1 MRRYGRKVWP
11 SCGRRSPE
19 RADADRWA
27 VARRDAHGR
36 SPGRRALGS
45 GAALIAG
52 LLAVSAALSAPSH
65 ACDRPP
71 GQDVYKI
78 DHEQFGEIG
87 RHVITFSCQDE
98 DLLVETEISGEVTV
112 LSLPVYKLAGTYREV
127 WRGDRLINFE
137 SKLDDNGE
145 RFEVSARAEGDH
157 MLIDR
162 RRGRI
167 EAPASI
173 VSDHPW
179 NIAMLDRTLLFDTR
193 RGKLR
198 HVQVEPAGKEA
209 LMIGG
214 REVVA
219 DKYRMSGDLERMHW
233 YGEDGSWLQ
242 SQLEYGGS
250 KVLVTRDE

>member
-1 MRRYGRKVWP
+1 MRRV
-11 SCGRRSPE
+11 GRRGPSFG
-19 RADADRWA
+19 
-27 VARRDAHGR
+27 RRR
-36 SPGRRALGS
+36 PGRCEVGRLSFGS
-45 GAALIAG
+45 GAALAG
-52 LLAVSAALSAPSH
+52 WLLALSAATGTPSH
-65 ACDRPP
+65 ACDQPP
-71 GQDVYKI
+71 GQDIYRV
-78 DHEQFGEIG
+78 DHERFGEIG
-87 RHVITFSCQDE
+87 RHVITFSCQGD
-98 DLLVETEISGEVTV
+98 DLVVETEISGEVTL
-112 LSLPVYKLAGTYREV
+112 LSLPVYKLAGSYREV
-127 WRGDRLINFE
+127 WRGDRLISFD

-145 RFEVSARAEGDH
+145 TFEVSARAEGDH

-162 RRGRI
+162 RRGLI

-179 NIAMLDRTLLFDTR
+179 NFAVLDRTLLFDAR

-214 REVVA
+214 REVPAQKFQV
-219 DKYRMSGDLERMHW
+219 SGDLERVLW

-250 KVLVTRDE
+250 KVLLTRQE